1 MTYINITDLYIFCN
15 DIKFYSIKQTQL
27 LTIKFRFF

>member
-15 DIKFYSIKQTQL
+15 DIKFYPIKQIQIL
-27 LTIKFRFF
+27 IIKLRFF